1 MDRFEIESKKLERV
15 VIKIAILQILAL
27 VITCFVGMYMSHKGL
42 YSEQFYLV
50 VSYGIVMVGIVR
62 LNKKWLNKIDPKKNE

>member
-42 YSEQFYLV
+42 FYLV
-50 VSYGIVMVGIVR
+50 VSYGIVMIGIIR
-62 LNKKWLNKIDPKKNE
+62 LKKKWLTKIDPKKNE